1 MMTYDDAIDCLPH
14 QVDATHEE
22 LERHEQGQALLSALG
37 VA

>member
-1 MMTYDDAIDCLPH
+1 MISDHAIDCLPH

-22 LERHEQGQALLSALG
+22 LERHEQGQALLSALC